1 MSSTSSSN
9 TTATEKLQKVL
20 AAAGVAS
27 RRQAEVLISE
37 GRIKV
42 NQQVAGLGDRVGP
55 DDVIRLDG
63 HVVNRVAKADEAS
76 VQVLVLNK
84 PEGLICSRNDPE
96 GRPTV
101 FDKLPR
107 PASGRWIA
115 VGRLD
120 INTSGLLLLTTDGE
134 LANRL
139 MHPSYEIERAYLVRV
154 NGRVNDAMI
163 TALQTGV
170 ELEDGPAKF
179 DSIQVNPSDSSN
191 QWFMV
196 SLKEGRNREV
206 RRLWESQGVIVSR
219 LKRVSYG
226 TLSLPSRLRSGQWD
240 FLGQKEVSAL
250 YKAVSLEPK
259 PVTVL
264 APKVQERVD
273 RAQRKSAIKA
283 PEKRSKTAR
292 ERAPR
297 KSYRADDGRH
307 R

>member
-1 MSSTSSSN
+1 M
-9 TTATEKLQKVL
+9 TEKLQKVL

-27 RRQAEVLISE
+27 RRQSETLIAE
-37 GRIKV
+37 GRVRV

-55 DDVIRLDG
+55 DDTIRLDG
-63 HVVNRVAKADEAS
+63 HVVKRAETPEAGG
-76 VQVLVLNK
+76 VQVIMLNK

-107 PASGRWIA
+107 PATGRWIA

-139 MHPSYEIERAYLVRV
+139 MHPSHEIERAYLVRV
-154 NGRVNDAMI
+154 QGRVTDGMI
-163 TALQTGV
+163 TLLRTGV
-170 ELEDGPAKF
+170 ELEDGPARF
-179 DSIQVNPSDSSN
+179 ETIQVNPSDASN

-196 SLKEGRNREV
+196 TLKEGRNREV
-206 RRLWESQGVIVSR
+206 RRLWESQGLAVSR

-226 TLSLPSRLRSGQWD
+226 PLSLESRLRVGQWS
-240 FLGQKEVSAL
+240 LLQQKDIALL
-250 YKAVSLEPK
+250 YKSVSLPPQQVVK
-259 PVTVL
+259 L

-273 RAQRKSAIKA
+273 RAQRKSALKA
-283 PEKRSKTAR
+283 PSKNTGT
-292 ERAPR
+292 
-297 KSYRADDGRH
+297 KSSRH
-307 R
+307 HRIDRG